1 MFYCKKTIC
10 ILTTIRSLF
19 LSRTPKVV
27 CPGPRLSTC
36 SNKNHLKTIVDDIFY
51 CLSTQLHASMI
62 TTWSLEWLKKGI
74 FTYSSVCRPYFIHEI
89 VGRIQ
94 YFRKEESS
102 ASYSYKSLLEPPLHS
117 YRTPVYIPIPFLDTR
132 RLPYRGTWKRIR
144 RLSHDAVLWS
154 TPPFFWNRQWD
165 WNRIIPHSLSISR

>member
-1 MFYCKKTIC
+1 M
-10 ILTTIRSLF
+10 F

-102 ASYSYKSLLEPPLHS
+102 ASYSYKSLLEPPLTLLSNSGLH
-117 YRTPVYIPIPFLDTR
+117 
-132 RLPYRGTWKRIR
+132 PYT
-144 RLSHDAVLWS
+144 
-154 TPPFFWNRQWD
+154 
-165 WNRIIPHSLSISR
+165 ISRYSEAAISRYLEENSETLSWRGLMVDTTFFKKNASGIEIG